1 MTTIITRK
9 KEYEFDLKIIGHA
22 GYAAIGSDI
31 VCSAISTLLQTL
43 VLYLGDE
50 GETFSSDIKK
60 GAALV
65 HGKGEKSMIAFNVVM
80 EGFTAIANTYPEF
93 VTLKEGAL

>member
-1 MTTIITRK
+1 MTTIFASK
-9 KEYEFDLKIIGHA
+9 SSNEFDLKISGHA

-50 GETFSSDIKK
+50 GETFSSDIKE

-65 HGKGEKSMIAFNVVM
+65 HGKGEKSMIAFDVVM

-93 VTLKEGAL
+93 VSLKEGAL